1 MRHDRIR
8 AFYEENRQGLYTYA
22 LSLTG
27 RSAAAED
34 AVHTVICKLLQRLV
48 LPRSLKPY
56 AYRCVRNAVVD
67 DWRKDESR
75 QESILDLEHLAAHD
89 AAINHYSDIENML
102 SLVGHEEREVIIL
115 KAIDGL
121 TFQEIANVCRTS
133 INTVASRYRRGLE
146 KLKGMLQ
153 EELQ

>member
-1 MRHDRIR
+1 
-8 AFYEENRQGLYTYA
+8 
-22 LSLTG
+22 
-27 RSAAAED
+27 
-34 AVHTVICKLLQRLV
+34 
-48 LPRSLKPY
+48 
-56 AYRCVRNAVVD
+56 VD